1 MLDITNIAL
10 GLCVAVLLVFPAIG
24 LILEFIQRRRD
35 HKQAKSAERALRD
48 SLSELGIT
56 MRDGGEQLKKD
67 QK

>member
-24 LILEFIQRRRD
+24 LIQEFIQCRRD
-35 HKQAKSAERALRD
+35 RKRAKSAERALRD

-56 MRDGGEQLKKD
+56 MRDGGEQLNKD
-67 QK
+67 KE